1 MNKNPSQYG
10 DHRLHSRKDCI
21 NYGEM
26 MSRRFLSV
34 AMCTYNGAQYL
45 QEQLDSIAAQSRLP
59 NELVVCDDGSTDA
72 TLQVLERF
80 QEKAPFSVKVY
91 RNETNLGPTKNF
103 EKAIGLCSGD
113 IIALSDQDDV
123 WMPRKLERLERALE
137 DHPDAGY
144 VFSDALVVDEG
155 LRPLGY
161 TMWNRVS
168 FTTRR
173 RRRFEQGYQ
182 LEVLLKHNVVTGATM
197 AFRAELRD
205 WILQIPNQWVHD
217 AWIALLASTSGARGI
232 FIEEPLIKYRQ
243 HTNQVIGGMK
253 ISFHEQVRQAFSTKG
268 EAYTH
273 EATEFI
279 QALDRLIST
288 GKGNGKAQ
296 ELIEAKIQHLR
307 AREALYVSTPLKCVR
322 IVLQELLAGRYYKF
336 SNGWKSIAK
345 DLLISIKWKR

>member
-34 AMCTYNGAQYL
+34 AMCIYNGAQYL

-59 NELVVCDDGSTDA
+59 NELVVCNDGSTDA

-80 QEKAPFSVKVY
+80 QEKAPFSVRIY
-91 RNETNLGPTKNF
+91 CNETRLGPTKNF
-103 EKAIGLCSGD
+103 EKAISLCRGD

-205 WILQIPNQWVHD
+205 WILPIPNQWVHD
-217 AWIALLASTSGARGI
+217 AWIALLASASGAGGI

-243 HTNQVIGGMK
+243 HPNQAIGGMK
-253 ISFHEQVRQAFSTKG
+253 ISFPNRFHRALSTRG
-268 EAYTH
+268 EAYSH
-273 EATEFI
+273 ERTKYLQSAN
-279 QALDRLIST
+279 RLASAGI
-288 GKGNGKAQ
+288 GNKRVQ
-296 ELIEAKIQHLR
+296 ELVEAKLQHLK
-307 AREALYVSTPLKCVR
+307 ARQLLYKASLLKR
-322 IVLQELLAGRYYKF
+322 IELVLEELRAGRYHKF
-336 SNGWKSIAK
+336 SDGWRSVAK
-345 DLLISIKWKR
+345 DLFMAVK